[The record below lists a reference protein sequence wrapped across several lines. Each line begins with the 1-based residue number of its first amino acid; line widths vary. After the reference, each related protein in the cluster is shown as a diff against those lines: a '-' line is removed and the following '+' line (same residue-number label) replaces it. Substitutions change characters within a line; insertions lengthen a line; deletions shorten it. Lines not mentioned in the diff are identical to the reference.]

1 MSIITLITDFGN
13 KDHFVAKI
21 KGEIYS
27 NYDNAKIVDISNNV
41 SPFNIMEAA
50 YILENAYKSFP
61 DKTVHIIDVDSEK
74 TLEKKHIVMYLD
86 NHFFISSDNGI
97 LSILCQNINPEKI
110 YEIIIHDELDKI
122 DSSTKIFSKVACHL
136 AKGGKPELIGKE
148 INEIKPVKNLKPFIN
163 EDSSQIISSV
173 IYIDNFGN
181 VITNLKKN
189 VFDEIRKGRSFEISV
204 RNYKF
209 KKIYNKYTDIVN
221 YEIPINQRN
230 DEGKGLVVFNSS
242 DLLQISIYRSN
253 PQNVGTASSLMG
265 LKIYDSVT
273 ISFEWVYYVNKFI

>member
-21 KGEIYS
+21 KGDIYS
-27 NYDNAKIVDISNNV
+27 SFDKAKIVDISNNV

-61 DKTVHIIDVDSEK
+61 DKSVHIIDVDSEK
-74 TLEKKHIVMYLD
+74 TVEKKHIVIYLD
-86 NHFFISSDNGI
+86 NHFFISADNGI

-110 YEIIIHDELDKI
+110 FEITIHDELNEI
-122 DSSTKIFSKVACHL
+122 DSSSKIFSQVACHL

-148 INEIKPVKNLKPFIN
+148 ITKIKSVKNLKPFIN
-163 EDSSQIISSV
+163 EDLSQIVSSV

-181 VITNLKKN
+181 VVTNLKRN
-189 VFDEIRKGRSFEISV
+189 IFEEIRKGRSFEISV

-209 KKIYNKYTDIVN
+209 KKIYNKYSDIVN
-221 YEIPINQRN
+221 YNVPLNQRN
-230 DEGKGLVVFNSS
+230 DEGKGMVVFNSS

-253 PQNVGTASSLMG
+253 PKNVGTASSLMG

-273 ISFEWVYYVNKFI
+273 ISFK

>member
-21 KGEIYS
+21 KGYIYS
-27 NYDNAKIVDISNNV
+27 NFDKALIIDISNDV

-61 DKTVHIIDVDSEK
+61 EKSVHIIDVDSEK
-74 TLEKKHIVMYLD
+74 TMEKKHIVVCLD
-86 NHFFISSDNGI
+86 NHFFISADNGV
-97 LSILCQNINPEKI
+97 LSILAQKINPEKI
-110 YEIIIHDELDKI
+110 FEITIDDELDKI

-136 AKGGKPELIGKE
+136 AKGGKPELIGKK
-148 INEIKPVKNLKPFIN
+148 ITLIKSVKNLKPFIN
-163 EDSSQIISSV
+163 EDLTQIISSV

-189 VFDEIRKGRSFEISV
+189 LFEEIRKGRQFEISA

-209 KKIYNKYTDIVN
+209 NKIYKKYTDIVN
-221 YEIPINQRN
+221 YEIDINQRN
-230 DEGKGLVVFNSS
+230 DEGKGMVVFNSNE
-242 DLLQISIYRSN
+242 LLQISIYRSN
-253 PQNVGTASSLMG
+253 PQNVGTAASLMG

-273 ISFEWVYYVNKFI
+273 VSFK

>member
-74 TLEKKHIVMYLD
+74 TLVKKHIVMCLD

-273 ISFEWVYYVNKFI
+273 ISFE

>member
-163 EDSSQIISSV
+163 EDLSQIISSV

-273 ISFEWVYYVNKFI
+273 ISFE

>member
-1 MSIITLITDFGN
+1 M
-13 KDHFVAKI
+13 
-21 KGEIYS
+21 
-27 NYDNAKIVDISNNV
+27 
-41 SPFNIMEAA
+41 
-50 YILENAYKSFP
+50 
-61 DKTVHIIDVDSEK
+61 
-74 TLEKKHIVMYLD
+74 
-86 NHFFISSDNGI
+86 
-97 LSILCQNINPEKI
+97 
-110 YEIIIHDELDKI
+110 
-122 DSSTKIFSKVACHL
+122 
-136 AKGGKPELIGKE
+136 
-148 INEIKPVKNLKPFIN
+148 
-163 EDSSQIISSV
+163 
-173 IYIDNFGN
+173 
-181 VITNLKKN
+181 KKN

-221 YEIPINQRN
+221 HEIPINQRN

>member
-13 KDHFVAKI
+13 KDHFVAKM
-21 KGEIYS
+21 KGNIYTK
-27 NYDNAKIVDISNNV
+27 YPDAKIIDISNHV

-50 YILENAYKSFP
+50 YILENSYKSFP
-61 DKTVHIIDVDSEK
+61 EKSVHIIDVDSEK
-74 TLEKKHIVMYLD
+74 TIEKKHIVVYLD
-86 NHFFISSDNGI
+86 NHYFVCSDNGI
-97 LSILCQNINPEKI
+97 LSILAQNINPEKI
-110 YEIIIHDELDKI
+110 YEIIIQEDLNTI
-122 DSSTKIFSKVACHL
+122 DSSTNIFSQVACHL

-148 INEIKPVKNLKPFIN
+148 ISDIKSVKNLKPFIN
-163 EDSSQIISSV
+163 EDSNQIVSSV

-189 VFDEIRKGRSFEISV
+189 IFEEIRKGRSFVISA

-209 KKIYNKYTDIVN
+209 EKIFNKYSDIVN
-221 YEIPINQRN
+221 YNVPINERN
-230 DEGKGLVVFNSS
+230 DEGKGLVVFNSNN
-242 DLLQISIYRSN
+242 LLQISIYRSN

-273 ISFEWVYYVNKFI
+273 ISFK

>member
-209 KKIYNKYTDIVN
+209 NKIFNKYTDIVN

-273 ISFEWVYYVNKFI
+273 ISFE

>member
-21 KGEIYS
+21 KGDIYRS
-27 NYDNAKIVDISNNV
+27 FDKAKIVDISNNV

-61 DKTVHIIDVDSEK
+61 EKSVHIIDVDSEK
-74 TLEKKHIVMYLD
+74 TVEKKHIVIYLD
-86 NHFFISSDNGI
+86 NHFFISADNGI

-110 YEIIIHDELDKI
+110 FEITIHDEMNNI
-122 DSSTKIFSKVACHL
+122 DSSSKIFSKVACHL

-148 INEIKPVKNLKPFIN
+148 ISEIKTVKNLKPFIN
-163 EDSSQIISSV
+163 EDLSQIVSSV

-181 VITNLKKN
+181 VITNLKRN
-189 VFDEIRKGRSFEISV
+189 IFEEIRKGRSFEISV

-209 KKIYNKYTDIVN
+209 KKIYNKYSDIVN
-221 YEIPINQRN
+221 YNIPLNQRN
-230 DEGKGLVVFNSS
+230 DEGKGMVVFNSS

-253 PQNVGTASSLMG
+253 PKNVGTASSLMG

-273 ISFEWVYYVNKFI
+273 ISFK

>member
-21 KGEIYS
+21 KGDIYS
-27 NYDNAKIVDISNNV
+27 NYDKAKVVDISNEV
-41 SPFNIMEAA
+41 SPFNVMEAA

-61 DKTVHIIDVDSEK
+61 ENSVHIIDVDSEK
-74 TLEKKHIVMYLD
+74 TIEKKHIVMCLD
-86 NHFFISSDNGI
+86 NHFFISADNGI
-97 LSILCQNINPEKI
+97 LSILSQNINPEKI
-110 YEIIIHDELDKI
+110 YEITIQDELDRI
-122 DSSTKIFSKVACHL
+122 DSSTKIFSRVACHL

-148 INEIKPVKNLKPFIN
+148 IKDIKSVKNLKPFIN

-181 VITNLKKN
+181 VVTNLKKN
-189 VFDEIRKGRSFEISV
+189 IFEKIRKGRPFEISV

-209 KKIYNKYTDIVN
+209 KKIYDKYSDIVN
-221 YEIPINQRN
+221 YNTPVNERN

-242 DLLQISIYRSN
+242 NLLEISIYRSN

-273 ISFEWVYYVNKFI
+273 ITF

>member
-110 YEIIIHDELDKI
+110 YEIIIHDELDNI

-273 ISFEWVYYVNKFI
+273 ISFE

>member
-21 KGEIYS
+21 KGDIYS
-27 NYDNAKIVDISNNV
+27 SFDKAKIVDISNNV

-61 DKTVHIIDVDSEK
+61 DKSVHIIDVDSEK
-74 TLEKKHIVMYLD
+74 TVEKKHIVIYLD
-86 NHFFISSDNGI
+86 NHFFISADNGI

-110 YEIIIHDELDKI
+110 FEITIHDELNKI
-122 DSSTKIFSKVACHL
+122 DSSSKIFSQVACHL

-148 INEIKPVKNLKPFIN
+148 ITEIKPVKNLKPFIN
-163 EDSSQIISSV
+163 EDLSQIVSSV

-181 VITNLKKN
+181 VVTNLKRN
-189 VFDEIRKGRSFEISV
+189 IFEEIRKGRSFEISV

-209 KKIYNKYTDIVN
+209 KKIYNKYSDIVN
-221 YEIPINQRN
+221 YNVPLNQRN
-230 DEGKGLVVFNSS
+230 DEGKGMVVFNSS

-253 PQNVGTASSLMG
+253 PKNVGTASSLMG

-273 ISFEWVYYVNKFI
+273 ISFK